1 MPRSATEC
9 LPNYLL
15 PRDLLTAAEY
25 IPRQVIATYCHLLP
39 LIATDCHLLP
49 LIASL
54 TAAECV
60 PHQVVRE
67 YDEVS
72 RLDAQKTT
80 MLLAVKKKIKEATD
94 DIT

>member
-1 MPRSATEC
+1 M
-9 LPNYLL
+9 
-15 PRDLLTAAEY
+15 
-25 IPRQVIATYCHLLP
+25 
-39 LIATDCHLLP
+39 P

-54 TAAECV
+54 SAADCI
-60 PHQVVRE
+60 PRLVVRE

>member
-1 MPRSATEC
+1 
-9 LPNYLL
+9 
-15 PRDLLTAAEY
+15 
-25 IPRQVIATYCHLLP
+25 
-39 LIATDCHLLP
+39 LP

>member
-1 MPRSATEC
+1 M
-9 LPNYLL
+9 
-15 PRDLLTAAEY
+15 
-25 IPRQVIATYCHLLP
+25 
-39 LIATDCHLLP
+39 P

-54 TAAECV
+54 TAADCI
-60 PHQVVRE
+60 PRQVVRE

>member
-1 MPRSATEC
+1 MPLSASLITSF
-9 LPNYLL
+9 L
-15 PRDLLTAAEY
+15 
-25 IPRQVIATYCHLLP
+25 ATYSLPPSTSLVRRLP